1 MHYNLRF
8 TLPMLL
14 LASCGGILTGVDTVD
29 SMPQVEIR
37 TLESVYRPLEL
48 AVAVIH
54 NAGAEPIFR
63 DPCAGK
69 IEGRRT
75 ASAPWNGSYGSGRAC
90 ALTGG
95 QEYPKP
101 VQIGP
106 GESMSDT
113 LHINS
118 LAYEGEWR
126 FQFQLFD
133 ARGKLLPLEQRVS
146 NIFQVVR

>member
-1 MHYNLRF
+1 MHYKSHLMPA
-8 TLPMLL
+8 LLL
-14 LASCGGILTGVDTVD
+14 LAGCGGIFTGVDTVD

-37 TLESVYRPLEL
+37 TLKSVYRPLEL

-63 DPCAGK
+63 DPCAGH

-75 ASAPWNGSYGSGRAC
+75 PNDPWNGSYGSGRAC

-101 VQIGP
+101 VRIGP

-146 NIFQVVR
+146 NVFQVVR

>member
-1 MHYNLRF
+1 MHYKLRL
-8 TLPMLL
+8 LPALLL
-14 LASCGGILTGVDTVD
+14 LAGCGGVSTGVDTAD
-29 SMPQVEIR
+29 RTRQVEIR
-37 TLESVYRPLEL
+37 TLKSVYRPLQP

-54 NAGAEPIFR
+54 NAGAEPIYR
-63 DPCAGK
+63 DPCAGN

-75 ASAPWNGSYGSGRAC
+75 PDDAWNGSYGSGRAC

-101 VQIGP
+101 VRIGP
-106 GESMSDT
+106 GENMPDT
-113 LHINS
+113 LHINA

-126 FQFQLFD
+126 FHFQLFD

-146 NIFQVVR
+146 NIF